1 VQIPLRSVYILPCI
15 APFSCISM
23 LKMTVGVYLE
33 RTDFFSVV
41 WLMQEVDDEI
51 VWYVYHLPEFT

>member
-1 VQIPLRSVYILPCI
+1 
-15 APFSCISM
+15 M

-51 VWYVYHLPEFT
+51 VWYVHNLPEFT